1 MGYQVVVTHS
11 VHEQLRSAPPE
22 LRSYVAGVVA
32 LLRADPS
39 VGTAAFP
46 VVRGPAYHTVV
57 FPEGRAF
64 LDYQVVEQRRL
75 VVLVDL
81 TWS

>member
-1 MGYQVVVTHS
+1 LAYQVVVARS
-11 VHEQLRSAPPE
+11 VHEQLRGAAPE
-22 LRSYVAGVVA
+22 LRGYVVGVVA

-46 VVRGPAYHTVV
+46 VVRGPAYRTVV
-57 FPEGRAF
+57 LPEGRGF

-81 TWS
+81 TWP

>member
-1 MGYQVVVTHS
+1 LAYQVVVARR
-11 VHEQLRSAPPE
+11 VREQLRGAAPE
-22 LRSYVAGVVA
+22 LRGYVAGVVA

-46 VVRGPAYHTVV
+46 VVRGPAYRTVV

-64 LDYQVVEQRRL
+64 LDYQVVEERRL

-81 TWS
+81 TWP